1 MVHLHWSVVLE
12 VEIAFRPMP
21 SFVVVQPG
29 LDLSPFLQRE
39 KEYKCLLG
47 LLTQINP
54 SLLVNFQSRNLGHF
68 AFWRD
73 DHLLPGFAGREDL
86 SQLTIGS
93 YVSARSSRYE
103 ARGKFGEHERCVRV
117 ARGVAGSNSSFFS
130 ALWLP
135 KSFISR
141 WTHSWRMKQLF
152 YNIFNPMKNFFS
164 RRHERAQLEYEAR
177 SRNWIWLD
185 KFTSYVIRWTC
196 GRFGLIEVS
205 SSLRY
210 LRDVKD
216 WRFMPPDYANRCC
229 F

>member
-1 MVHLHWSVVLE
+1 MVHLHWRVVLE

-29 LDLSPFLQRE
+29 LDLSPFWQRE

-47 LLTQINP
+47 FLTQINP

-86 SQLTIGS
+86 SQLVSS
-93 YVSARSSRYE
+93 YVSVRSSRYE
-103 ARGKFGEHERCVRV
+103 ARGKFGQHERCVKSCSR
-117 ARGVAGSNSSFFS
+117 RSR
-130 ALWLP
+130 LP
-135 KSFISR
+135 KSFIFR

-164 RRHERAQLEYEAR
+164 RCHERAHWNMKHAR
-177 SRNWIWLD
+177 ATCAIQWLNL
-185 KFTSYVIRWTC
+185 IRQ
-196 GRFGLIEVS
+196 I
-205 SSLRY
+205 Y
-210 LRDVKD
+210 
-216 WRFMPPDYANRCC
+216 
-229 F
+229 